1 MSPRVLPLL
10 LASFLIVL
18 VSCGSSDSPLVSADP
33 ASSVVESTSTSPDD
47 TSATSEPATEEPSN
61 DKPEVNVPNGDA
73 PTELVV
79 DDLVEGTGKEAA
91 TGDYLVMHYVG
102 VRHSDGG
109 QFDASWDRGETFSFT
124 LGAGR
129 VIQGWDQGIV
139 GMKVGGRRLLSIPAD
154 LAYGDTARGEDI
166 PANSAL
172 VFVVDLVA
180 AATPPT
186 VENAPAPVTE
196 LEVTVLEDGSG
207 DVVAEGDTISMH
219 YRAVLQTTGEVFASS
234 WESGQP
240 AIFQVAAAESQAIP
254 AWDEAIPGL
263 RVGDVVRLVI
273 PPELGITDETGQIPA
288 DATIITELT
297 ILEIV
302 G

>member
-1 MSPRVLPLL
+1 ML
-10 LASFLIVL
+10 LALVGCGSTDASL
-18 VSCGSSDSPLVSADP
+18 VSNDP
-33 ASSVVESTSTSPDD
+33 TPTSVVETESTTPD
-47 TSATSEPATEEPSN
+47 TSGDEAATDDSRAQKPTVEVPA
-61 DKPEVNVPNGDA
+61 GDA
-73 PTELVV
+73 PTELVIDDVV
-79 DDLVEGTGKEAA
+79 DGTGKEAA

-109 QFDASWDRGETFSFT
+109 QFDASWDRGQTFSFT
-124 LGAGR
+124 LGEGR

-154 LAYGDTARGEDI
+154 LAYGDQARGEDI

-180 AATPPT
+180 VATPPT

-196 LEVTVLEDGSG
+196 LEVSVLEDGVG
-207 DVVAEGDTISMH
+207 EVVAEGDTVSIH

-240 AIFQVAAAESQAIP
+240 AIFQVAAPESQTIA
-254 AWDEAIPGL
+254 AWDQAIPGL
-263 RVGDVVRLVI
+263 RVGDVVRMVI
-273 PPELGITDETGQIPA
+273 PPELGITDDTGQIPA